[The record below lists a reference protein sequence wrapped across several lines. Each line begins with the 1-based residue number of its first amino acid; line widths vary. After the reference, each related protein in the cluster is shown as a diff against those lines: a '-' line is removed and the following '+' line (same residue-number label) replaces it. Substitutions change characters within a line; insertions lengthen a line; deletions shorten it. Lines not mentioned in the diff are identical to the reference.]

1 MNQFFRMRR
10 ANTKSKPS
18 NYDVL
23 FPQAITSNVI
33 RAENGGV
40 LESFLLQY
48 DRHLGDRT
56 QHFNSAVSTGTNR
69 YFEVRKKNEVLV
81 DCYPLLLTLHTSMEC
96 EPYLKFNDGEFK
108 EIISASGDRI
118 PGGQAEG
125 TTIFLVWNANL
136 DKWILMSADNFS
148 DITKIVL
155 PVQQEYNYEVIAD
168 GEEVIVIPGFNK
180 KSDKL
185 SINYGQTIL
194 RYGLDY
200 EYIKSANDTIHLL
213 GIRPRKGDIFHFLIT
228 NFTVTAKRGHFR
240 YELKSS
246 DFIVPAKEDGQTVFD
261 IPKEADGAHSM
272 VVNYGQTILRN
283 NLDYDIDQVKHQVIL
298 KEFSLGKDEELV
310 FTITQFME
318 APGELV
324 PNNWGATGNYR
335 YKVNVI
341 HGSYVATED
350 NVAVFP
356 VPQFNYKRDDIALI
370 DDNHLLIYDVDYTI
384 DEIGNVVLLKKILN
398 TDDEIFFTIL
408 QGGMVD
414 VPNFN
419 VIKASGQD
427 GQHIL
432 VDMSYSV
439 LSNYYC
445 LLVKLKHGLLT
456 APTLKCVDGP
466 AEPICDCF
474 HTPVPGGYKAGSYLW
489 LVYDEGEHLWY
500 SLSHSQVDITQ
511 FVPNHIHNNGYGN
524 FSGYHPDEGDVG
536 FKETV
541 IPHGL
546 GMKPERIEIIPCEPP
561 TVNDDGTISTI
572 GDIWSYGDETNI
584 YVGNSGTSTSKFKW
598 SATTEDYTND
608 LRSYIDHEL
617 DKIRATP
624 GKIQTVLST
633 YTAESDGI
641 TAIENIKE
649 FNYRVDK
656 LMVNF
661 GQTVLREDMDYTIN
675 KLTGGI
681 DLINGFELSTDDI
694 LQFVVVKQKEF

>member
-1 MNQFFRMRR
+1 MNRLFRMRR
-10 ANTKSKPS
+10 ANTKSKPTD
-18 NYDVL
+18 YDVL
-23 FPQAITSNVI
+23 FPQGITSNVI

-40 LESFLLQY
+40 LESFLIQY

-56 QHFNSAVSTGTNR
+56 QHFNSAISTGTNR
-69 YFEVRKKNEVLV
+69 YLEVRMKNEVLV
-81 DCYPLLLTLHTSMEC
+81 DTYPLLLTLHTSLEC

-155 PVQQEYNYEVIAD
+155 PVQKEYNYTALTD
-168 GEEVIVIPGFNK
+168 NEEVIVIPGFNK

-185 SINYGQTIL
+185 SVNYGQTIL

-200 EYIKSANDTIHLL
+200 EYIKSANDAIHLIGFGL
-213 GIRPRKGDIFHFLIT
+213 SKGDVLHCIIT
-228 NFTVTAKRGHFR
+228 NFITTAKRGHFR

-246 DFIVPAKEDGQTVFD
+246 DFIVPATEDNQTIFN
-261 IPKEADGAHSM
+261 IPLEAEGAHSM
-272 VVNYGQTILRN
+272 VVNYNQTILRN
-283 NLDYDIDQVKHQVIL
+283 NIDYDIDQVTHQVIL
-298 KEFSLGKDEELV
+298 KEFALQKDEELV

-335 YKVNVI
+335 YKLNVI

-350 NVAVFP
+350 NVSVFP
-356 VPQFNYKRDDIALI
+356 VPEFNYKRDDIALI

-384 DEIGNVVLLKKILN
+384 DEIGNVVLLKKVLN

-408 QGGMVD
+408 QGAMVD

-445 LLVKLKHGLLT
+445 LLIKLKHTLLS

-474 HTPVPGGYKAGSYLW
+474 HTPVPGGYRAGSYLW
-489 LVYDEGEHLWY
+489 LVYDEEEHLWY

-524 FSGYHPDEGDVG
+524 FSGYHPDQGDTG

-541 IPHGL
+541 IPHEL
-546 GMKPERIEIIPCEPP
+546 GVKPERIEVVPCEPP
-561 TVNDDGTISTI
+561 TILEDGTITEI
-572 GDIWSYGDETNI
+572 GDIWSYADETNI
-584 YVGNSGTSTSKFKW
+584 YVGNSGRSISKFKW

-608 LRSYIDHEL
+608 LRSYIDQEL
-617 DKIRATP
+617 DKVRTNP
-624 GKIQTVLST
+624 GKVETILST
-633 YTAESDGI
+633 FTAESDGVWNI
-641 TAIENIKE
+641 ANIKQY
-649 FNYRVDK
+649 NPRVDK

-661 GQTVLREDMDYTIN
+661 GQTLLREGIDYDIN
-675 KLTGGI
+675 MINSGI
-681 DLINGFELSTDDI
+681 DLKTFKLNTDDV
-694 LQFVVVKQKEF
+694 LQFVVIKQKEFI